1 MEMSMQYRL
10 KCDVHVFPPQLYL
23 TVSHHTL
30 NRPFLLHIFFMFAT
44 HVLYNFYM
52 FFPIFSTFSLYM
64 FFTHYFYTFLNCF
77 QHIVFII
84 SYTIFHIFYT
94 VTYRAVLPLLY
105 ADPQDLSGQFL
116 QGWSSPIGQLPES
129 FVAWS
134 VPNFFFRVSNVQN
147 LKN

>member
-1 MEMSMQYRL
+1 MGSTSQYGDVQYRL

-52 FFPIFSTFSLYM
+52 FFPIFSTFSLYI
-64 FFTHYFYTFLNCF
+64 FFTQFFL
-77 QHIVFII
+77 HIFELFSTYCLHVL
-84 SYTIFHIFYT
+84 YTILLNIFYT

-116 QGWSSPIGQLPES
+116 QGWSSPIGQLPEL
-129 FVAWS
+129 FVA
-134 VPNFFFRVSNVQN
+134 
-147 LKN
+147 

>member
-1 MEMSMQYRL
+1 MGSTSQYGDVQYRL

-64 FFTHYFYTFLNCF
+64 FFTHLFYTFLNCF
-77 QHIVFII
+77 QHIVFM
-84 SYTIFHIFYT
+84 FYT
-94 VTYRAVLPLLY
+94 LFYLISSTLLLTELCSPSCTLTPRTWADSFFRDGVLPL
-105 ADPQDLSGQFL
+105 
-116 QGWSSPIGQLPES
+116 
-129 FVAWS
+129 
-134 VPNFFFRVSNVQN
+134 VSCRNR
-147 LKN
+147 L